1 MEFNANFIRV
11 ALLVSVLY
19 SFTCTDM
26 QDNRRRKTAIVLS
39 GCGYLDGTNVI
50 EAVSV
55 SIALSEM
62 GKTLEYIAPNSDKTF
77 NTFNHQSGQEG
88 KEKRNV
94 IVESARIHHG
104 HPVIGLSVRSD
115 INFLLD
121 ILLMMCLYTYEVTFD
136 IFRISSNN

>member
-1 MEFNANFIRV
+1 MEFNANFIKV

-55 SIALSEM
+55 SIVLSGM

-104 HPVIGLSVRSD
+104 HPVIGLWVHIFPNGKETSNKNVQ
-115 INFLLD
+115 NF
-121 ILLMMCLYTYEVTFD
+121 
-136 IFRISSNN
+136 

>member
-1 MEFNANFIRV
+1 MEFNANFIKV

-26 QDNRRRKTAIVLS
+26 QDNRQRKTAVVLS

-55 SIALSEM
+55 SIALSGL
-62 GKTLEYIAPNSDKTF
+62 GKAIEYIAPNSDKAF
-77 NTFNHQSGQEG
+77 NAVNHQNNHQG
-88 KEKRNV
+88 KKKRNV
-94 IVESARIHHG
+94 VIESARIHHG

-121 ILLMMCLYTYEVTFD
+121 KLLLMCLHSSAIFD
-136 IFRISSNN
+136 

>member
-1 MEFNANFIRV
+1 MEFNANFIKV

-55 SIALSEM
+55 SIVLSGM

-94 IVESARIHHG
+94 VVESARIHHG

-115 INFLLD
+115 INYVPDKLS
-121 ILLMMCLYTYEVTFD
+121 IMCLCMK
-136 IFRISSNN
+136 